1 MGIFFTPGETKKR
14 PGIYQRYENIGIP
27 QGAGAIN
34 GICAA
39 VFQGAWGPMNT
50 IQVLDGLDQAIAIY
64 GKQAADGVL
73 AQLFYGGAEK
83 VIAVR
88 IGGTGACGTAVLAD
102 ESKANAITISLKY
115 QGDRA
120 FQYIVREYLGDN
132 TKKELV
138 LLEDQIILE
147 RFVFPKNPTDT
158 TEADALLAAM
168 ANSTYLT
175 AVKTENYSGNGALA
189 LITQGVFTGGTVAKA
204 TVQDYQKGFSLMET
218 QRFNTLSVD
227 TVDTDV
233 TALLPPFMNK
243 IYQNGKMAFAVIGA
257 DPTADLET
265 RMAQSALFND
275 YKIIFV
281 GNGWRDASGNLI
293 AGEKAAAR
301 IAGMVAGI
309 PANESITHRTISGAA
324 EPMEYLTNS
333 QYEDCIDHGML
344 VCSVNS
350 LDQVWVDSGITTLTT
365 ISGNDDEGWKKI
377 KRTKIRFELMTR
389 ASDSVAPM
397 IGVTPNDEDGRAA
410 IIQVVQGIC
419 NRMVAEEKLLP
430 GACCVLDEANPPQ
443 GDSAWFSII
452 ANDIDSIEKVYLTF
466 KFSFSANI

>member
-14 PGIYQRYENIGIP
+14 PGIYQRYENVGTP

-39 VFQGAWGPMNT
+39 VFQCNWGPMNKV
-50 IQVLDGLDQAIAIY
+50 QVLDGLDQSVAIY
-64 GKQAADGVL
+64 GKQASDSIL

-88 IGGTGACGTAVLAD
+88 IGGAGTCGTATLAD
-102 ESKANAITISLKY
+102 ESKTNVLTLSLKY
-115 QGDRA
+115 PGNRN
-120 FQYIVREYLGDN
+120 FQYLVRESLGDS

-138 LLEDQIILE
+138 LLEEQIILE

-158 TEADALLAAM
+158 TEADALLLAL
-168 ANSTYLT
+168 ANSDYLT
-175 AVKTENYSGNGALA
+175 ATKAGNYSGNGTLA
-189 LITQGVFTGGTVAKA
+189 LITQGGFTGGTIANG
-204 TVQDYQKGFSLMET
+204 TVQSYQQGLSLIET

-227 TVDTDV
+227 TTDTDV

-257 DPTADLET
+257 DPTDDLDT
-265 RMAQSALFND
+265 RMAQAALFND

-281 GNGWRDASGNLI
+281 GNGWKDASGNLI

-333 QYEDCIDHGML
+333 QYEACIDHGML

-350 LDQVWVDSGITTLTT
+350 LDQVWVDAGITTLTT
-365 ISGNDDEGWKKI
+365 VSGNDDEGWKKI

-410 IIQVVQGIC
+410 VIQVVQGIC
-419 NRMVAEEKLLP
+419 NSMVAEEKLLP
-430 GACCVLDEANPPQ
+430 GACCILDEANPPQ
-443 GDSAWFSII
+443 GDSAWFSLI

-466 KFSFSANI
+466 KFSFSGNI